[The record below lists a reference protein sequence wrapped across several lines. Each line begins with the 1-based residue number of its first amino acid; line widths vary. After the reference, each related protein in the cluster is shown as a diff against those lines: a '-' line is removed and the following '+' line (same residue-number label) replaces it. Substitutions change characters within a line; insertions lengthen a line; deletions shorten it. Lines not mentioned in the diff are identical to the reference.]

1 VPKAA
6 VQKAAVQK
14 AAVQKVA
21 VAKAAV
27 QKKVLRP
34 RDILASHVVMRGM
47 HGDHTAREQAGNE

>member
-14 AAVQKVA
+14 AA